1 MNSTRTAALL
11 ITGTVCA
18 AVVTAAGTT
27 VHAETPSSAYV
38 ARHAPQVDIEASAY
52 ASAAIATPNS
62 LYGNSI
68 RSLPAGYY
76 VAPVG
81 LGGPDTFSA
90 TDRPDGT
97 TRVSNPSLSF
107 APSIRSGSTTDYS
120 GQPTRV
126 VGSALTPD
134 ASPATNLGLFS
145 PTGAFLGL
153 VGPGGL
159 LIGDGV
165 LPGQDGGLLIGNGA
179 DGAEGQ
185 DGGDGGIF
193 YGNGGNGGH
202 PGGFFGN
209 GGDGGA
215 GGNAYNG
222 AILERG
228 AAADANAGDGGN
240 GGHGGLLIG
249 NGGNGGNGGE
259 ASSAS
264 SNATAG
270 DGGNGGNAATGAA
283 GDGGHGAM
291 AMSGAQG
298 GTATGGD
305 GGDGGNSSA
314 GTAGDG
320 GFGGWALN
328 GGL

>member
-38 ARHAPQVDIEASAY
+38 ARHAPQVDIEASTY
-52 ASAAIATPNS
+52 ASAATATPNR

-107 APSIRSGSTTDYS
+107 APSILPGSTTDHS

-126 VGSALTPD
+126 VGSVLTPD
-134 ASPATNLGLFS
+134 ASPATSLGLFS

-153 VGPGGL
+153 VGVWAIIQSDLVEGTDVRWLLPVPWVFAGIAGL
-159 LIGDGV
+159 LATT
-165 LPGQDGGLLIGNGA
+165 LTGGRRHA
-179 DGAEGQ
+179 VAETGWV
-185 DGGDGGIF
+185 DTRNETDE
-193 YGNGGNGGH
+193 
-202 PGGFFGN
+202 
-209 GGDGGA
+209 D
-215 GGNAYNG
+215 
-222 AILERG
+222 
-228 AAADANAGDGGN
+228 D
-240 GGHGGLLIG
+240 
-249 NGGNGGNGGE
+249 
-259 ASSAS
+259 SSAI
-264 SNATAG
+264 
-270 DGGNGGNAATGAA
+270 
-283 GDGGHGAM
+283 
-291 AMSGAQG
+291 
-298 GTATGGD
+298 
-305 GGDGGNSSA
+305 
-314 GTAGDG
+314 
-320 GFGGWALN
+320 
-328 GGL
+328 